1 MPKPIPAADLLR
13 IADYQD
19 AAPFT
24 IDLVYA
30 QPQHPDNHFP
40 GLYRPDAQL
49 FVHKLL
55 LPTLLEAARLAY
67 ARHGWTLCFLDCF
80 RSIEAQAKMSAC
92 GFLPALVSTPG
103 RGGHP
108 RGMAVDVTVKGLDF
122 GTPFDF
128 FTDDLVQNLAARHW
142 PHQPHIM
149 QNRAQL
155 DACLF
160 DAAMANGLQLE
171 GYAEEWWDYRLPRA
185 LFEQYAPVS
194 EADLPPAMRL
204 TEPLNI

>member
-1 MPKPIPAADLLR
+1 MPKPIPASDLLR
-13 IADYQD
+13 LADYHD

-30 QPQHPDNHFP
+30 QPQHLDNHFP

-49 FVHKLL
+49 LVHRLM

-80 RSIEAQAKMSAC
+80 RSIEAQAKMAAYN
-92 GFLPALVSTPG
+92 FLPNLVMLPG

-108 RGMAVDVTVKGLDF
+108 RGMAVDVSAKKNNNGVDF

-128 FTDDLVQNLAARHW
+128 FTDDLAQNPAARHW
-142 PHQPHIM
+142 PHQPQIM
-149 QNRAQL
+149 QNRVQL

-160 DAAMANGLQLE
+160 DAARANSLQLE

-185 LFEQYAPVS
+185 LFEQYAPIS
-194 EADLPPAMRL
+194 EADLPPGIRL
-204 TEPLNI
+204 T